1 MELALSGM
9 TGMTVAAKNT
19 VVQQAVTDYGK
30 KLRDFIRY
38 RINNPD
44 DAEDLLQDVFLQF
57 TRTLDNPE
65 PIEKVSAWLFTAA
78 RNRIIDFYRKKKDK
92 TFSSFASASEG
103 SEEDTLLEPF
113 DFIQSNSASP
123 AEEYTKKLFWQALE
137 AGLETL
143 PMEQRMVFEMHELQG
158 ISFNDIQ
165 EITGEP
171 LKTLLSR
178 KHYAVKKLRAHL
190 ADFYTE
196 WFNN

>member
-1 MELALSGM
+1 MELALPGM
-9 TGMTVAAKNT
+9 TAAARNT
-19 VVQQAVTDYGK
+19 AVQQAVTEHGK
-30 KLRDFIRY
+30 KLLDFIRY
-38 RINNPD
+38 RISNPA

-57 TRTLDNPE
+57 SRTLENPE
-65 PIEKVSAWLFTAA
+65 PIEKVSSWLYTAA
-78 RNRIIDFYRKKKDK
+78 RNRIIDFYRKKKAAP
-92 TFSSFASASEG
+92 FSSFAQSSD
-103 SEEDTLLEPF
+103 SDEDTLLEPF
-113 DFIQSNSASP
+113 DFLQSDSSSP

-137 AGLETL
+137 EGLEKL

-165 EITGEP
+165 DITGEP

-196 WFNN
+196 WFSN

>member
-1 MELALSGM
+1 MELALPGM
-9 TGMTVAAKNT
+9 TAAARNT
-19 VVQQAVTDYGK
+19 AVQQAVTEHGK
-30 KLRDFIRY
+30 KLLDFIRY
-38 RINNPD
+38 RISNPA

-57 TRTLDNPE
+57 SRTLENPE
-65 PIEKVSAWLFTAA
+65 PIEKVSSWLYTAA
-78 RNRIIDFYRKKKDK
+78 RNRIIDFYRKKKAAS
-92 TFSSFASASEG
+92 FSSFAQSSD
-103 SEEDTLLEPF
+103 SDEDTLLEPF
-113 DFIQSNSASP
+113 DFLQSDSSSP

-137 AGLETL
+137 EGLEKL

-165 EITGEP
+165 DITGEP

-196 WFNN
+196 WFSN

>member
-1 MELALSGM
+1 M
-9 TGMTVAAKNT
+9 TAAARNT
-19 VVQQAVTDYGK
+19 AVQQAVTEHGK
-30 KLRDFIRY
+30 KLLDFIRY
-38 RINNPD
+38 RISNPA

-57 TRTLDNPE
+57 SRTLDNPE
-65 PIEKVSAWLFTAA
+65 PIEKVSSWLYTAA
-78 RNRIIDFYRKKKDK
+78 RNRIIDFYRKKKAAS
-92 TFSSFASASEG
+92 FSSFAQSADSD
-103 SEEDTLLEPF
+103 EDTLLEPF
-113 DFIQSNSASP
+113 DFLQSDSSSP
-123 AEEYTKKLFWQALE
+123 ADEYTKKLFWQALE
-137 AGLETL
+137 EGLEKL

-165 EITGEP
+165 DITGEP

>member
-1 MELALSGM
+1 MS
-9 TGMTVAAKNT
+9 VAAKNT
-19 VVQQAVTDYGK
+19 AVQQAVTEYGK

-38 RINNPD
+38 RISNQD
-44 DAEDLLQDVFLQF
+44 DADDLLQDVFLQF

-78 RNRIIDFYRKKKDK
+78 RNRIIDFYRKKKDQ
-92 TFSSFASASEG
+92 TFSSFAPANG
-103 SEEDTLLEPF
+103 DGEEDTLLEPF
-113 DFIQSNSASP
+113 DFIKSDSSNP
-123 AEEYTKKLFWQALE
+123 AEEYTKKLFWEALE

-196 WFNN
+196 WFKN

>member
-1 MELALSGM
+1 MELALHGM
-9 TGMTVAAKNT
+9 TAAAKNNT
-19 VVQQAVTDYGK
+19 VQQAIADYGT
-30 KLRDFIRY
+30 KLRDFIRF

-44 DAEDLLQDVFLQF
+44 DADDLVQDVFLQF
-57 TRTLDNPE
+57 TRSLDNPE

-78 RNRIIDFYRKKKDK
+78 RNRIIDFYRKKKDQ
-92 TFSSFASASEG
+92 TFSSFIPTAEADD
-103 SEEDTLLEPF
+103 DTLIEPF
-113 DFIQSNSASP
+113 DFLQSSNNNP
-123 AEEYTKKLFWQALE
+123 ADEYTKKLFWQALE

-143 PMEQRMVFEMHELQG
+143 PIEQRMVFEMHELQG